1 MALIRAQAYPT
12 ILMLVSPL
20 AQVMITEQWQPSD
33 DLRACVAVDRWQIE
47 HADTICVPS
56 EGVLKS
62 YRELMGVVPESI
74 ERLRLAPLGIVPD
87 PAPGLAQSGDRR
99 RLLFV
104 GRCERRKGAH
114 TLLEVL
120 PALLMDHPD
129 WECHLVGNDQ
139 MPLVEGATFKQHFLA
154 QHGNAPWISRL
165 IFHGIVDEERL
176 REHYRS
182 CNLFVAPSLFES
194 FGLIYH
200 EAMQYGKAVVGC
212 HTGGV
217 PEVVEHGVEGLLVSP
232 DSPDELRAALA
243 KLMRDGGLRERM
255 GRAGV
260 QRVRQVMNYQTM
272 AKGIEQV
279 YLQTMAQVGAERRA
293 RREQLWPRELPLFEP
308 SDLVRLSEDWATQDA
323 MPGQC
328 YRLGQPGATIAFEAR
343 GGTTLQLVALRHS
356 WSGVVEV
363 RAGTAP
369 PRYINLYKPG
379 EIQLEYSVELRLPG
393 APDEPVTVMLLVH
406 SERDPASHASQVWL
420 RQILA
425 FAPPAT
431 SASHAARLA
440 ASGVENR
447 LNRE

>member
-1 MALIRAQAYPT
+1 
-12 ILMLVSPL
+12 
-20 AQVMITEQWQPSD
+20 
-33 DLRACVAVDRWQIE
+33 
-47 HADTICVPS
+47 
-56 EGVLKS
+56 
-62 YRELMGVVPESI
+62 
-74 ERLRLAPLGIVPD
+74 
-87 PAPGLAQSGDRR
+87 
-99 RLLFV
+99 
-104 GRCERRKGAH
+104 
-114 TLLEVL
+114 
-120 PALLMDHPD
+120 
-129 WECHLVGNDQ
+129 
-139 MPLVEGATFKQHFLA
+139 
-154 QHGNAPWISRL
+154 
-165 IFHGIVDEERL
+165 
-176 REHYRS
+176 
-182 CNLFVAPSLFES
+182 
-194 FGLIYH
+194 
-200 EAMQYGKAVVGC
+200 
-212 HTGGV
+212 
-217 PEVVEHGVEGLLVSP
+217 
-232 DSPDELRAALA
+232 
-243 KLMRDGGLRERM
+243 
-255 GRAGV
+255 
-260 QRVRQVMNYQTM
+260 VRQVMNYQTM